1 MPVRE
6 YLLLSATEPD
16 RSGLVAE
23 LTGFIAECGCNV
35 EDSRIVVLGGYAGI
49 MVLLSGA
56 PAELQEVLDGLD
68 RFRERSGI
76 RAVPRRVRSRRAE
89 EAGEAPRIL
98 VQASAI
104 DHEGIIHALA
114 ETVRRHGGNILEL
127 ESATESAPM
136 TGEPLFRLRMSV
148 WASGDTGAAES
159 LRRELEE
166 VARHEGVDLELQAA
180 PLPAGGAAPV
190 GPERRVVPR
199 T

>member
-1 MPVRE
+1 
-6 YLLLSATEPD
+6 
-16 RSGLVAE
+16 
-23 LTGFIAECGCNV
+23 
-35 EDSRIVVLGGYAGI
+35 
-49 MVLLSGA
+49 
-56 PAELQEVLDGLD
+56 
-68 RFRERSGI
+68 
-76 RAVPRRVRSRRAE
+76 
-89 EAGEAPRIL
+89 
-98 VQASAI
+98 
-104 DHEGIIHALA
+104 
-114 ETVRRHGGNILEL
+114 
-127 ESATESAPM
+127 M